1 MFEVNQ
7 HSSHS
12 EPVKTLPPTLS
23 PEGLRTALRAFCER
37 HPIRR
42 LDVFGSAARGQAS
55 PRSDVDLLVTL
66 DDSVPVSTL
75 EILEMAG
82 EADSKVLHHTRARV
96 RDGMPPRDYVPSH
109 PAT

>member
-1 MFEVNQ
+1 MK
-7 HSSHS
+7 S
-12 EPVKTLPPTLS
+12 LAPTLS
-23 PEGLRTALRAFCER
+23 PDGLRSALRAFCER

-42 LDVFGSAARGQAS
+42 LDVFGSAARGQAG

-82 EADSKVLHHTRARV
+82 EVEELVGVPVDFVLREALDRAPIGFARE
-96 RDGMPPRDYVPSH
+96 H
-109 PAT
+109 ILATAVQVYGR